1 MTRGLLKLFILFLI
15 VISMMPLSSCTA
27 NNAEELFK
35 AAQLEEIQNNRKHA
49 RQLYMEIVK
58 DYPVSEYAEKA
69 ESRLLTFGK

>member
-1 MTRGLLKLFILFLI
+1 MKHILSKLLSALLI
-15 VISMMPLSSCTA
+15 AISVITLLSCSG
-27 NNAEELFK
+27 NRAEELFK

-58 DYPVSEYAEKA
+58 DYSVSEYAEKA